1 MIEASFHHE
10 SWLCSKKR
18 GAGMSKETETPEI
31 WRERLRQEEVKQNPA
46 GNVSDAFN
54 KNENGNLAD
63 LVGGLGW
70 KVTGI
75 SLIVLMVF
83 TAALLFLKT

>member
-1 MIEASFHHE
+1 M
-10 SWLCSKKR
+10 
-18 GAGMSKETETPEI
+18 
-31 WRERLRQEEVKQNPA
+31 KQNPA

-63 LVGGLGW
+63 LVGGLSW

-75 SLIVLMVF
+75 ILIVLMVF